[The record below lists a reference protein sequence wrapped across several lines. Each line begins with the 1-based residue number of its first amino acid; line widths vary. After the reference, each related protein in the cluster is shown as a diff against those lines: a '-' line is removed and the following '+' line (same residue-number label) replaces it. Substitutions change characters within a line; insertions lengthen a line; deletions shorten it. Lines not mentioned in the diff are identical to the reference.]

1 MTKSKALGP
10 DLLKRYTYIELPIG
24 ATAIGIPPERTRTG
38 LWRYMRP
45 SFEEM
50 LPPCQKACPSGNWIH
65 RVISGVNNE
74 ELDQAWWALRLENP
88 FPGVCGRVCY
98 HPCQESCNRKDMDG
112 AISIQAIER
121 YLADH
126 FFDKKTKPLG
136 VRKKQ
141 EKKTAVVGS
150 GPAGL
155 ACAYFLALMGY
166 DVTVFEAQAEPG
178 GMMGQVIPRYRLP
191 KEVLARD
198 LENIREAGVEIRTNT
213 PIGNDLTLSGLQQ
226 AGYEAL
232 FISVGA
238 PLSRKVDIQGV
249 ALDGVSWGVEF
260 LREVNSG
267 RAAGLKGDVVVI
279 GGGNVAID
287 VAMTALRIGAD
298 SVQLVSLE
306 SRAEMPAHSWEQDD
320 ALEEGVSFHNG
331 WGPKR
336 ILGENGS
343 VVGIELKRCASV
355 FDEQGRFAPV
365 YEETVTKNLKAEAV
379 IMAIGQATDL
389 SFLQGSGIR
398 VDPGETIRVQPETM
412 ETTVAGI
419 FAGGDII
426 DQPRGVCEAIGS
438 GKRAAIAMDHYLKG
452 DDLREIVE
460 KGSLARTMR
469 EHLGLDGSA
478 ESVNRKTATLDDLN
492 LAYCSALAPR
502 QPRRLPP
509 VDRVGNFNE
518 IGIAMSLEEVSQE
531 AVRCLSCGVCRM
543 CGNCYLFCPD
553 SAVQLDST
561 TGCYAID
568 YDYCKGCG
576 ICQNECPAGAIMIEV
591 EGEG

>member
-50 LPPCQKACPSGNWIH
+50 VPPCQEACPSGNWIH
-65 RVISGVNNE
+65 RLISGVNNE

-112 AISIQAIER
+112 ALSIQAIER

-126 FFDKKTKPLG
+126 FFDKKTRPLG

-141 EKKTAVVGS
+141 DKKTAVVGS

-166 DVTVFEAQAEPG
+166 DVTVFETQAEPG

-198 LENIREAGVEIRTNT
+198 LENIREAGVDIRTNT
-213 PIGNDLTLSGLQQ
+213 PIGKDLTLSSLQQ

-238 PLSRKVDIQGV
+238 PLSRKFDIEGV

-355 FDEQGRFAPV
+355 FDKQGRFAPV

-426 DQPRGVCEAIGS
+426 DQPRSVCEAIGS
-438 GKRAAIAMDHYLKG
+438 GKRAAIAMDHYLRG

-460 KGSLARTMR
+460 TGSLAWTMR
-469 EHLGLDGSA
+469 GHLGLDGSA

-492 LAYCSALAPR
+492 LAYCSSLAPR